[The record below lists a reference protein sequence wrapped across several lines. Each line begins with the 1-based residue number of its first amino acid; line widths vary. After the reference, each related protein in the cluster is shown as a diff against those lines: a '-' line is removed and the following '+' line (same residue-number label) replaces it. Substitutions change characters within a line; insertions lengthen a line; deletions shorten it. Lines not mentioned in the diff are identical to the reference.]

1 MSKII
6 LITGASSGFG
16 KAIAEK
22 FAAGGWNLILT
33 ARRKEKLEAVATAIE
48 QKYKVKTLSLIF
60 DVQNKEAVFQQIG
73 SLPTEWQAIDLLVNN
88 AGLALGRDS
97 FENANIEDWETMIDT
112 NVKGLL
118 YTSKA
123 TLPYLIKNQ
132 GHIINIGST
141 AGKEVYKDGNVYCA
155 TKHAVDAISKAQ
167 RIDLLVNNAGL
178 ALGRDSFENANIE
191 DWETMIDTNVKG
203 LLYTSKASLPYL
215 IKNQGHIINIGSTA
229 AKEVYKDG
237 NVYCATKHAVDA
249 ISKAQRIDLLQYKI
263 KVTAIHPGAVETDFS
278 LIRFK
283 GDAAKAAAVYA
294 GYEPLKAEDIADT
307 TWYVANV
314 PKHVCINDLVMTCVA
329 QGNSFTIQKD
339 A

>member
-33 ARRKEKLEAVATAIE
+33 ARRKEKLAEVASAIE
-48 QKYKVKTLSLIF
+48 SKYGVKTLSLIF
-60 DVQNKEAVFQQIG
+60 DVQSKAAVFAHLNN
-73 SLPTEWQAIDLLVNN
+73 LPTEWQAVDLLVNN

-97 FENANIEDWETMIDT
+97 FLDANIEDWETMIDT

-123 TLPYLIKNQ
+123 VLPYLIKQQ

-155 TKHAVDAISKAQ
+155 SKHAVDAISKAQ
-167 RIDLLVNNAGL
+167 RIDLL
-178 ALGRDSFENANIE
+178 
-191 DWETMIDTNVKG
+191 
-203 LLYTSKASLPYL
+203 P
-215 IKNQGHIINIGSTA
+215 
-229 AKEVYKDG
+229 
-237 NVYCATKHAVDA
+237 
-249 ISKAQRIDLLQYKI
+249 YKI
-263 KVTAIHPGAVETDFS
+263 KVSVIHPGAVETDFS
-278 LIRFK
+278 LVRFK
-283 GDAAKAAAVYA
+283 GDANKAAAVYA
-294 GYEPLKAEDIADT
+294 GYEPLKAEDVADT
-307 TWYVANV
+307 AWYVANV
-314 PKHVCINDLVMTCVA
+314 PKHVCINDVVMTCVA
-329 QGNSFTIQKD
+329 QANSMHLHKD